1 MELSKLEKH
10 YCINCG
16 QEATQQHHVVPK
28 ALGGNDTTNIVWLCD
43 KCHGLIH
50 GIEFGNKQLS
60 HSELTKLGIARAKEN
75 GQKMGRP
82 KKQKQE
88 IIDKLKQMK
97 LNGIS
102 NKLAAERLG
111 VSTATISRMLRKI
124 KW

>member
-1 MELSKLEKH
+1 
-10 YCINCG
+10 
-16 QEATQQHHVVPK
+16 
-28 ALGGNDTTNIVWLCD
+28 
-43 KCHGLIH
+43 
-50 GIEFGNKQLS
+50 
-60 HSELTKLGIARAKEN
+60 
-75 GQKMGRP
+75 MGRP